1 VALGGVLRAEVAAG
15 RGSRPGSY
23 LAIAALWSLRRR
35 SCLRQAERIFILALC
50 VSRMST
56 YTWDDIERPI
66 LEAFREAE
74 VDGTD
79 RMARAAAATPDISS
93 ERRMDSVIALQEAGY
108 VEAQVS
114 QDAGGSKW
122 LMSVGSLTEKG
133 RRAVGQWPSDDA
145 VAALFDLLDRQVESA
160 PDDETRSRWQ
170 QVRDAMT
177 SVGTGATGA
186 FVAQYLGV
194 LAHLPH

>member
-1 VALGGVLRAEVAAG
+1 
-15 RGSRPGSY
+15 
-23 LAIAALWSLRRR
+23 
-35 SCLRQAERIFILALC
+35 
-50 VSRMST
+50 MST
-56 YTWDDIERPI
+56 YTWDNIERPL

-79 RMARAAAATPDISS
+79 HMVRAAAATPDISS
-93 ERRMDSVIALQEAGY
+93 ERRMDSVIALHEAGY
-108 VEAQVS
+108 VEAQVT
-114 QDAGGSKW
+114 QNAGGGKW

-145 VAALFDLLDRQVESA
+145 VAVLFDLLDRQVESA

-170 QVRDAMT
+170 QVRDALT

-194 LAHLPH
+194 LAHMPH